1 MGEEQILTLTISLGG
16 LVFIIIVALIKG
28 FLLSKRKFIC
38 SHCGKEFY
46 PKWYQVMF
54 ETHFNDY
61 FRIRCPHC
69 NKKKYQKI
77 IDYLEKMWYY
87 YISMLQKSQNTEDL
101 WIIKTLCSEA
111 LSAATTKA
119 M

>member
-1 MGEEQILTLTISLGG
+1 MFVYGVGETIQTAYQDYKEVSNEIVEDIASFIKEQKMGEEQILTLTISLGG

-61 FRIRCPHC
+61 FKIRCPHC
-69 NKKKYQKI
+69 DKKKYQKI
-77 IDYLEKMWYY
+77 IDEKM
-87 YISMLQKSQNTEDL
+87 
-101 WIIKTLCSEA
+101 
-111 LSAATTKA
+111 
-119 M
+119 